1 MYSVSIKNSI
11 VCNFCCDLLGH
22 HFSALYGVCVPDNLD
37 SLLRILEVIQVDPD
51 DVVPVLGIAVR
62 LGGLLVP
69 TVSFLGLGIL
79 DVNLGGGDVGQ
90 QVTDL

>member
-1 MYSVSIKNSI
+1 MYSVSIKNSL
-11 VCNFCCDLLGH
+11 VYNLCCDLLGH
-22 HFSALYGVCVPDNLD
+22 HFSALYGVGVPDNLD

-69 TVSFLGLGIL
+69 TISFLGLGIL